1 MLIIGEFRSINSDR
15 VKCIEMVTHN
25 NGNAT
30 IYGDDRVIISGYND
44 VITKK
49 IYDDIIYSITSGKK
63 SYNVAAHVSK
73 ILETYSY
80 REVVL

>member
-1 MLIIGEFRSINSDR
+1 MLIITETRSINTDR
-15 VKCIEMVTHN
+15 VICIEINTN
-25 NGNAT
+25 RNGTAT
-30 IYGDDRVIISGYND
+30 IYADNRVIISGYND

-49 IYDDIIYSITSGKK
+49 LYDDIIYSITSGKK

-73 ILETYSY
+73 ILEKYSY

>member
-1 MLIIGEFRSINSDR
+1 MLIITDTRSINTDR
-15 VKCIEMVTHN
+15 VTCIEINTN
-25 NGNAT
+25 RNGTAT
-30 IYGDDRVIISGYND
+30 IYADNRVIISGYND

-49 IYDDIIYSITSGKK
+49 IYDDIIYSMTSGKK

-73 ILETYSY
+73 IMETYSY

>member
-1 MLIIGEFRSINSDR
+1 MLIINETKTINTDR
-15 VKCIEMVTHN
+15 VTCIEINTN
-25 NGNAT
+25 RNGTAT
-30 IYGDDRVIISGYND
+30 IYADNRVIISGYND
-44 VITKK
+44 IITKQL
-49 IYDDIIYSITSGKK
+49 YDDIIYSITSGKK